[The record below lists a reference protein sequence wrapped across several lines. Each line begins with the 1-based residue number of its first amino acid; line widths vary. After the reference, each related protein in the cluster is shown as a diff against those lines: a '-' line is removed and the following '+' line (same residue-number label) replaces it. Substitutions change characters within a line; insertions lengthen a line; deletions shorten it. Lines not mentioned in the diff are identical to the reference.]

1 MKKEEN
7 KDCIKGK
14 NCTAPFCLCYIKEK
28 NIPKLKKNE
37 RRNEKEI

>member
-7 KDCIKGK
+7 KDCIKGE
-14 NCTAPFCLCYIKEK
+14 NCTMPFCICYINEK